1 MECNGKAAR
10 AFHALLFLC
19 LMPLQSIAETV
30 EGQKMAVKI
39 LKKAEAGTA
48 VETTAKTKPEKKT
61 PGQAKRLP
69 IDGLNFEQPQRL
81 RVGHLL
87 SLFQISAPQ
96 FYKMRIAGKIPE
108 PAGYF
113 GTGVRPTP
121 FWLTTQIRP
130 FITGEVSNG

>member
-1 MECNGKAAR
+1 MSVKIVKKAA
-10 AFHALLFLC
+10 
-19 LMPLQSIAETV
+19 
-30 EGQKMAVKI
+30 
-39 LKKAEAGTA
+39 AGTA
-48 VETTAKTKPEKKT
+48 VEIKAEPKSEKKA
-61 PGQAKRLP
+61 PRQAKRLP
-69 IDGLNFEQPQRL
+69 IDGLNFDQPQRL

-108 PAGYF
+108 PAGHF

>member
-1 MECNGKAAR
+1 MSVKIVKKAA
-10 AFHALLFLC
+10 
-19 LMPLQSIAETV
+19 
-30 EGQKMAVKI
+30 
-39 LKKAEAGTA
+39 AGTA
-48 VETTAKTKPEKKT
+48 VEIKAEPKSEKKA

-69 IDGLNFEQPQRL
+69 IDGLNFDQPQRL

-96 FYKMRIAGKIPE
+96 FYKMRIAGRIPE
-108 PAGYF
+108 PAGHF

-130 FITGEVSNG
+130 FITGEASNG

>member
-1 MECNGKAAR
+1 
-10 AFHALLFLC
+10 
-19 LMPLQSIAETV
+19 
-30 EGQKMAVKI
+30 MAVKI
-39 LKKAEAGTA
+39 VKKAAAGTA
-48 VETTAKTKPEKKT
+48 VEIKAKPKPEKKA

-69 IDGLNFEQPQRL
+69 IDGLNFDLPMRL

-87 SLFQISAPQ
+87 TLFQVSAPQ

-108 PAGYF
+108 PAGHF

-130 FITGEVSNG
+130 FITGEASHG

>member
-1 MECNGKAAR
+1 MSVKIVKKAA
-10 AFHALLFLC
+10 AGAALE
-19 LMPLQSIAETV
+19 I
-30 EGQKMAVKI
+30 
-39 LKKAEAGTA
+39 KAEP
-48 VETTAKTKPEKKT
+48 KPEKKA

-69 IDGLNFEQPQRL
+69 IDGLNFDQPQRL

-96 FYKMRIAGKIPE
+96 FYKMRIAGRIPE
-108 PAGYF
+108 PAGHF

-130 FITGEVSNG
+130 FITGEASNG

>member
-1 MECNGKAAR
+1 
-10 AFHALLFLC
+10 
-19 LMPLQSIAETV
+19 
-30 EGQKMAVKI
+30 MAVKI
-39 LKKAEAGTA
+39 VKKAAAGTA
-48 VETTAKTKPEKKT
+48 VETKAATKVKPKPEKKA

-69 IDGLNFEQPQRL
+69 IDGLNFDQPQRL

-108 PAGYF
+108 PAGHF

>member
-1 MECNGKAAR
+1 
-10 AFHALLFLC
+10 
-19 LMPLQSIAETV
+19 
-30 EGQKMAVKI
+30 MAVKI
-39 LKKAEAGTA
+39 VKAATTA
-48 VETTAKTKPEKKT
+48 VETKVKPKPEKKA

-69 IDGLNFEQPQRL
+69 IDKLNFNQPQRL

-96 FYKMRIAGKIPE
+96 FYKMRSAGKIPE

-121 FWLTTQIRP
+121 FWLTTQIHP
-130 FITGEVSNG
+130 YLTGEASNG

>member
-1 MECNGKAAR
+1 MSVKIVKKAA
-10 AFHALLFLC
+10 AGT
-19 LMPLQSIAETV
+19 TV
-30 EGQKMAVKI
+30 EI
-39 LKKAEAGTA
+39 KAEP
-48 VETTAKTKPEKKT
+48 KPEKKA

-69 IDGLNFEQPQRL
+69 IDGLNFDQPQRL

-108 PAGYF
+108 PAGHF

-130 FITGEVSNG
+130 FITGEASNG